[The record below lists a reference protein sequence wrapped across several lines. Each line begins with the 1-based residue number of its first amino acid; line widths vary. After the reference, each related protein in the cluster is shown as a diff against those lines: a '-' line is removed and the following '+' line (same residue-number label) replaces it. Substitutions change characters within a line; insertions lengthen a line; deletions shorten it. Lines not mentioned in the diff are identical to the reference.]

1 MKKYSLSI
9 AVFLMLASTVVF
21 ANITIMG
28 KHRGK
33 TKNGNM
39 INCTYC
45 HTQSKVPKAKG
56 GYPISKTNRNPSCQ
70 GRGCHPVR

>member
-9 AVFLMLASTVVF
+9 AVFLMLACTVVF
-21 ANITIMG
+21 ANPGIMG

-39 INCTYC
+39 INCSYC
-45 HTQSKVPKAKG
+45 HTQSKVPRAKG
-56 GYPISKTNRNPSCQ
+56 KYPISKTNRNPSCR
-70 GRGCHPVR
+70 GSGCHPVR